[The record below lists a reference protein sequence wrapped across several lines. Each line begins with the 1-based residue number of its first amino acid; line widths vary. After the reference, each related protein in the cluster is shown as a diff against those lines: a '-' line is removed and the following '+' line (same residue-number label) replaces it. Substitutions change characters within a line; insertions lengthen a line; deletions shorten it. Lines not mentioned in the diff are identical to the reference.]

1 MQVIYR
7 SHIEL
12 LSAFD
17 IVYSGTTPTRDQV
30 SLLLSFIFRPEHGH
44 GNARSLREV
53 PAGNHRTGPVRPNI
67 QSQSFV
73 LTEMEWRTRG

>member
-17 IVYSGTTPTRDQV
+17 IVYSVKHTIRSPYY
-30 SLLLSFIFRPEHGH
+30 SSSHSNFRPKHGR
-44 GNARSLREV
+44 GTARSLHV
-53 PAGNHRTGPVRPNI
+53 APTGNHRTGPVRPNI

-73 LTEMEWRTRG
+73 LTEKERRTRG